1 MGENTQGARKFPQ
14 MTDASTARPTIVCI
28 ASFFKGNEFL
38 RECKR
43 GGARVVLLT
52 REKLLQEPW
61 ARDALEDLVAIPDRS
76 GSFDAYAE
84 AATFVA
90 RRARVT
96 RVVALEE
103 YDVLTA
109 ARVREELALPG
120 TCETVARRFHDKLS
134 MRVRAREAGLLVPDF
149 VHLLNAEEVADFLR
163 CTPAPWLLKPRSGAS
178 AMGMRLL
185 LEESEVWDALAEL
198 DARPNPH
205 ERAPQH
211 LLEAF
216 VPGDVYHV
224 DSLVAAGR
232 VLFANVGLYGAP
244 PFDVAH
250 HGGVSTSHTPRRG
263 SAEERSLL
271 AANKK
276 VLAALGFLE
285 GTTHAEFIRGAEDG
299 RFYFLEAAA
308 RVGGA
313 HTAETVEAAT
323 GINLWREW
331 ARIEL
336 ATREQPYAP
345 PPARRDYAGIAV
357 SLARQEWPDTS
368 PYDDPEIVF
377 RVRKPWHVGLVVRSP
392 DYERTVE
399 LLEEYRRR
407 FAEDFLAVAPPEETP
422 EQHL

>member
-1 MGENTQGARKFPQ
+1 
-14 MTDASTARPTIVCI
+14 MTHAATRQPTIVCI

-38 RECKR
+38 RECRR

-52 REKLLQEPW
+52 RGKMLKEAW
-61 ARDALEDLVAIPDRS
+61 ARDSIDDIIATPDRN
-76 GSFDAYAE
+76 GGYELYAE
-84 AATFVA
+84 AAVHVA
-90 RRARVT
+90 RGARVS

-120 TCETVARRFHDKLS
+120 MSATAARRFHDKLS
-134 MRVRAREAGLLVPDF
+134 MRVRARAAGVLVPDF
-149 VHLLNAEEVADFLR
+149 VHLLNAEEVAEFLGR
-163 CTPAPWLLKPRSGAS
+163 TPAPWLLKPRSGAS

-185 LEESEVWDALAEL
+185 LDEGKVWEAAAEL
-198 DARPNPH
+198 DARAGAR
-205 ERAPQH
+205 EGAPQH

-232 VLFANVGLYGAP
+232 VLFASVGRYGAP
-244 PFDVAH
+244 PFEVAH
-250 HGGVSTSHTPRRG
+250 HGGVSTSHTVRRG
-263 SAEERSLL
+263 SEEERRLL
-271 AANKK
+271 AANRK
-276 VLAALGFLE
+276 VLAALGFE
-285 GTTHAEFIRGAEDG
+285 AGTTHAEFIRGAEDG

-323 GINLWREW
+323 GVNLWREW

-336 ATREQPYAP
+336 ATEEHPYEP
-345 PPARRDYAGIAV
+345 PAARRDYAGICV

-368 PYDDPEIVF
+368 PYNDPEIVF
-377 RVRKPWHVGLVVRSP
+377 RVRKPWHVGLVVRAPS
-392 DYERTVE
+392 YARTVG
-399 LLEEYRRR
+399 LLEDYGRR
-407 FAEDFLAVAPPEETP
+407 FAEDFLAVAPPEATP